1 MRVSNIL
8 IISTMVL
15 IAFSGM
21 ASAAMDHSF
30 IEGPFE
36 TGPQVTVKCITCHP
50 DAANEMLDSAHWN
63 WAGPTPDVVGHETET
78 TIGKTNVINNYCIA
92 VPSNEPRCT
101 SCHVGYGWKDSTFDF
116 TDKTNI
122 DCLVCHDGTGTYKKI
137 PTGAGAVD
145 GGVDLEAV
153 AQSVGMPTRDTCG
166 GCHFN
171 GGGGDNVKHGDM
183 SSALSTPS
191 EDLDVHM
198 SGTDGLLCQDCHTT
212 TEHKIAGFSTAVPV
226 TEGRVDCTDCHDAAP
241 HTGPFKDKLDSHSDA
256 IACQTC
262 HIPKVAQEVPTK
274 MNWDWS
280 TAGQDIDPIPI
291 DEYGKPT
298 YFKLKGNFVW
308 GMDIVP
314 TYAWYN
320 GKVERYI
327 LGDEV
332 NQNGVTSIVNPV
344 GDINDPDAK
353 IYPFK
358 IHEAKQISDAVNN
371 YLIVPKLFGEGG
383 YWKTFDWNAASELG
397 METVDLPYSG
407 EYEFIS
413 TEMYM
418 SLNHEVA
425 PKEAALGCSDCHTE
439 DSRIDFVAL
448 GYSGDPVDVG
458 PRFAVAEEPEAP
470 VEDVEEEAPAGTPGF
485 EAALALVGLLGAV
498 LLARR
503 D

>member
-36 TGPQVTVKCITCHP
+36 TGPQVTSKCITCHP

-63 WAGPTPDVVGHETET
+63 WAGPSPDVVGYETET
-78 TIGKTNVINNYCIA
+78 TIGKTNVINNFCIA
-92 VPSNEPRCT
+92 VTSNEPRCT
-101 SCHVGYGWKDSTFDF
+101 SCHVGYGWKDGTFDF

-122 DCLVCHDGTGTYKKI
+122 DCLICHDGTGTYKKI

-145 GGVDLEAV
+145 ASVNLEAV
-153 AQSVGMPTRDTCG
+153 AQNVGLPTRDNCG
-166 GCHFN
+166 TCHFS

-183 SSALSTPS
+183 SSALKDPS
-191 EDLDVHM
+191 EDIDVHM
-198 SGTDGLLCQDCHTT
+198 SGANGLLCQDCHTT
-212 TEHKIAGFSTAVPV
+212 TEHKIAGLCAGLAVS
-226 TEGRVDCTDCHDAAP
+226 EGRVACNDCHGDAP
-241 HTGPFKDKLDSHSDA
+241 HIGPFKDKLDTHADA

-262 HIPKVAQEVPTK
+262 HIPKVAQVVPTK
-274 MNWDWS
+274 LNWDWS
-280 TAGQDIDPIPI
+280 TAGQDIDAPK
-291 DEYGKPT
+291 DKYGKPT
-298 YFKLKGNFVW
+298 YMKKKGNFVW
-308 GMDIVP
+308 GMDVVP
-314 TYAWYN
+314 SYAWYN
-320 GKVERYI
+320 GKIERYI
-327 LGDEV
+327 LGDKINE
-332 NQNGVTSIVNPV
+332 NGVTSIVNPV
-344 GDINDPDAK
+344 GDITDPDAK

-358 IHEAKQISDAVNN
+358 IHAAKQISDATNK

-383 YWKTFDWNAASELG
+383 YWKIFDWNAASELG
-397 METVDLPYSG
+397 MAAVGLPYSG
-407 EYEFIS
+407 EYEFVE
-413 TEMYM
+413 TTMYM
-418 SLNHEVA
+418 PLNHEVA
-425 PKEAALGCSDCHTE
+425 PKEEALGCSDCHTE
-439 DSRIDFVAL
+439 GGRINFAAL

-458 PRFAVAEEPEAP
+458 PRFAAAEEPEAP

-485 EAALALVGLLGAV
+485 EVALAVAGLLGAV